1 MAKPPPAPV
10 SDILPLLSSITI
22 EAGYTNA
29 ACHASR
35 YSSDLTA
42 KYQPYPQ
49 AQAADRPMP

>member
-1 MAKPPPAPV
+1 V